1 MTHGRRKKISAK
13 PEHTGELSQAP
24 QKIHG
29 LLEELTSTV
38 ESAERLTRS
47 GDAERAL
54 RLVEEQRESLYNT
67 VDTISRAVSVK
78 RSRFEKLRTRTPVL
92 VAAALLVVS
101 ALAISVGAITLM
113 DKQSPAQARLQRA
126 ERIADPATRLT
137 AIYAAYRDV
146 ARTDPAAVAPGT
158 ALNHDVTK
166 ALTKTKTDMQ
176 GDPTK
181 TELVQQARDL
191 IDAVS
196 RGQTPP
202 APGTPP
208 APTGTPTP
216 PPTPGGSSTNG
227 LPPILPK

>member
-1 MTHGRRKKISAK
+1 VTHGRRKHISAK
-13 PEHTGELSQAP
+13 PEYTGELSQAT

-38 ESAERLTRS
+38 ESAERLTRN
-47 GDAERAL
+47 GEPERAL

-67 VDTISRAVSVK
+67 VDTISRAVSIK
-78 RSRFEKLRTRTPVL
+78 RSRFEKLRTRTPIL
-92 VAAALLVVS
+92 VTAALLVVS

-126 ERIADPATRLT
+126 EQIADPAARLT

-176 GDPTK
+176 SDPTK
-181 TELVQQARDL
+181 TQLVQQAREL

-202 APGTPP
+202 PPSTPP
-208 APTGTPTP
+208 TPQGTPTP
-216 PPTPGGSSTNG
+216 PPPPGGSTPDG
-227 LPPILPK
+227 LPPLPK

>member
-1 MTHGRRKKISAK
+1 MAHGRRKHISAK
-13 PEHTGELSQAP
+13 SEHTGELSQAT

-38 ESAERLTRS
+38 ESAERLTRI
-47 GDAERAL
+47 GDPERAL
-54 RLVEEQRESLYNT
+54 RMVEEQRESLYNT
-67 VDTISRAVSVK
+67 VDTISRAVGVK
-78 RSRFEKLRTRTPVL
+78 RSRFEKLRTRTPIL
-92 VAAALLVVS
+92 VAAALLTVS

-113 DKQSPAQARLQRA
+113 DKQTPAQARLQQA

-137 AIYAAYRDV
+137 AIYATYRDV

-158 ALNHDVTK
+158 AMNHEVTK

-181 TELVQQARDL
+181 AQLVQQARDL

-202 APGTPP
+202 PPTPPP
-208 APTGTPTP
+208 APTSTPTP
-216 PPTPGGSSTNG
+216 PPPPGGTTPGGI
-227 LPPILPK
+227 PPILPK